1 MHNCLPT
8 SSYSPTPPTPAPARK
23 ATQTILP
30 QNGREKNKLGRNS
43 QFSFAFLLCS
53 VPSVRFPL
61 IYTKKKIRDIRW
73 RVVKNIPALSRQNFP
88 SSSSSSSPIP
98 KLGKTPARQKCVSNN
113 YRFPMAEGKEFPPL
127 SSLFFPRRFEMWEN
141 AKIASS
147 SFSFSS
153 LFRVTEFQNPLSR
166 IHPTRIQKN
175 FRPKKLGRG

>member
-1 MHNCLPT
+1 MKWKVGFALCLRRRANNSFLLPSCEGGGVWQMHNCLPT

-98 KLGKTPARQKCVSNN
+98 KLGKTPAR
-113 YRFPMAEGKEFPPL
+113 
-127 SSLFFPRRFEMWEN
+127 
-141 AKIASS
+141 
-147 SFSFSS
+147 
-153 LFRVTEFQNPLSR
+153 
-166 IHPTRIQKN
+166 
-175 FRPKKLGRG
+175 